1 MGYIL
6 PYLPIQQ
13 MQYASRMEKAE
24 RGLPVVAS
32 VPPIQNDDVRSFQHQ
47 KRLTFEEKRSFD
59 QILSEMEGKGN
70 IINETI

>member
-32 VPPIQNDDVRSFQHQ
+32 VPPIQNEDVRSFQQ
-47 KRLTFEEKRSFD
+47 KKSLTFEEKTSFN
-59 QILSEMEGKGN
+59 QILSEIEGKGLM
-70 IINETI
+70 INETI